1 RNPRSCSMLLWS
13 MASLRHDQTCEL
25 FYYHLADSVILPLAQ
40 EFQPQDISNCLW
52 AFATARVEHQAVF
65 RSLAQQAA
73 LKAPDLTS
81 QALAN
86 ATWACAKMR
95 AEADQL
101 VNVALSEAL
110 HRPMRTFSPQGLV
123 TLCWSAA
130 EVHVAPTQLLGHVTT
145 ELMSRPNAF
154 NDLDLSTL
162 VYALKEKI
170 WINEDQHVRQA
181 ALLRVKAEASRRKLP
196 ATRKMLSVTGML
208 CDENV

>member
-1 RNPRSCSMLLWS
+1 

-40 EFQPQDISNCLW
+40 EFQPQDCAAQGSRVGPEREDISNCLW

-101 VNVALSEAL
+101 VNVALSEATWAMQ
-110 HRPMRTFSPQGLV
+110 RPVVPCYTQRDDGLV
-123 TLCWSAA
+123 T
-130 EVHVAPTQLLGHVTT
+130 
-145 ELMSRPNAF
+145 
-154 NDLDLSTL
+154 
-162 VYALKEKI
+162 
-170 WINEDQHVRQA
+170 
-181 ALLRVKAEASRRKLP
+181 
-196 ATRKMLSVTGML
+196 
-208 CDENV
+208 